1 MDDLCGIYSDLSV
14 FVIKVSLYS
23 VSIFMDCLKDDDR
36 FYKIVFISNVDSIGI
51 LI

>member
-1 MDDLCGIYSDLSV
+1 MDDLCGIYSDL

-23 VSIFMDCLKDDDR
+23 VSIFMDYLKDDDR
-36 FYKIVFISNVDSIGI
+36 CYEIVFISNVDSIGI